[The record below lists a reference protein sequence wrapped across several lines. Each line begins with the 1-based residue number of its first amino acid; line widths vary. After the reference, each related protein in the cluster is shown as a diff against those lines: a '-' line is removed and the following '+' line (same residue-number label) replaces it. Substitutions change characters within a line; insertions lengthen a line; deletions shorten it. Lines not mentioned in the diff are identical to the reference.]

1 MLMKHTAKAPT
12 QNSND
17 AIIAK
22 TTKIVEEVK
31 PKKKAKKKSTKE

>member
-1 MLMKHTAKAPT
+1 MLMKHEAKAPI

-22 TTKIVEEVK
+22 PAKKAEEK